1 MATVTDRPTIPMKGS
16 LVAAFASGSKVEMW
30 FQSPD
35 GDSSDSQIFALR
47 CTSPGQAEVIAAH
60 HRRVWA
66 LIEERRWFDSDGDY
80 FLADPAGGGEWVDG
94 ESDGC

>member
-1 MATVTDRPTIPMKGS
+1 MATVTDRPMIPMKGS
-16 LVAAFASGSKVEMW
+16 LVAAFANGNMMEMW

-66 LIEERRWFDSDGDY
+66 VSD
-80 FLADPAGGGEWVDG
+80 
-94 ESDGC
+94 

>member
-1 MATVTDRPTIPMKGS
+1 MKGC

-35 GDSSDSQIFALR
+35 GDSSDSQIFYLR
-47 CTSPGQAEVIAAH
+47 CVTEGQAEVIAAV

-66 LIEERRWFDSDGDY
+66 VTD
-80 FLADPAGGGEWVDG
+80 
-94 ESDGC
+94 

>member
-1 MATVTDRPTIPMKGS
+1 METETVRPTIPMKGC

-35 GDSSDSQIFALR
+35 GDSSDSQIFYLR
-47 CTSPGQAEVIAAH
+47 CASEGQAEIIAAV

-66 LIEERRWFDSDGDY
+66 VSD
-80 FLADPAGGGEWVDG
+80 
-94 ESDGC
+94 

>member
-1 MATVTDRPTIPMKGS
+1 MATVTVRPTIPMKGS
-16 LVAAFASGSKVEMW
+16 LVAAFASGSVVEMW

-66 LIEERRWFDSDGDY
+66 
-80 FLADPAGGGEWVDG
+80 VT
-94 ESDGC
+94 SDGC

>member
-1 MATVTDRPTIPMKGS
+1 MATVTDRPTIPMKGC

-35 GDSSDSQIFALR
+35 GDSSDSQIFYLR
-47 CTSPGQAEVIAAH
+47 CVTEGQAEIIAAV

-66 LIEERRWFDSDGDY
+66 VSD
-80 FLADPAGGGEWVDG
+80 
-94 ESDGC
+94 

>member
-35 GDSSDSQIFALR
+35 GDSSDSQIFYLR
-47 CTSPGQAEVIAAH
+47 CTSEGQAEVIAAH
-60 HRRVWA
+60 HRRGWGVSA
-66 LIEERRWFDSDGDY
+66 
-80 FLADPAGGGEWVDG
+80 
-94 ESDGC
+94 

>member
-35 GDSSDSQIFALR
+35 GDSS
-47 CTSPGQAEVIAAH
+47 
-60 HRRVWA
+60 
-66 LIEERRWFDSDGDY
+66 Y
-80 FLADPAGGGEWVDG
+80 
-94 ESDGC
+94 

>member
-1 MATVTDRPTIPMKGS
+1 MDTVTVRPTIPMKGS

-35 GDSSDSQIFALR
+35 GDSSDSQIFYLR
-47 CTSPGQAEVIAAH
+47 CASEGQAEIIAAV

-66 LIEERRWFDSDGDY
+66 LELEVF
-80 FLADPAGGGEWVDG
+80 
-94 ESDGC
+94 

>member
-16 LVAAFASGSKVEMW
+16 LVAAVANGNMVEMW

-47 CTSPGQAEVIAAH
+47 CTTPEQAEVIAAH

-66 LIEERRWFDSDGDY
+66 VTSDG
-80 FLADPAGGGEWVDG
+80 
-94 ESDGC
+94 

>member
-1 MATVTDRPTIPMKGS
+1 MATVTDRPMIPMKGA
-16 LVAAFASGSKVEMW
+16 LVAAFANGDMVEMW

-66 LIEERRWFDSDGDY
+66 VSD
-80 FLADPAGGGEWVDG
+80 
-94 ESDGC
+94 